1 MSVWAD
7 FYEPGNQACPA
18 SGSPRG
24 RLFIRQCLKALLT
37 LSPACLM
44 LPVAWPARPFAVSR
58 RFPVTRPVTFFV
70 LPLAVS
76 ALCPK
81 IFLMFTTLFPI
92 PGFYCQWQMP
102 SATEARHAVSAFA
115 GT

>member
-1 MSVWAD
+1 
-7 FYEPGNQACPA
+7 
-18 SGSPRG
+18 
-24 RLFIRQCLKALLT
+24 
-37 LSPACLM
+37 
-44 LPVAWPARPFAVSR
+44 
-58 RFPVTRPVTFFV
+58 VTRPVTFFV